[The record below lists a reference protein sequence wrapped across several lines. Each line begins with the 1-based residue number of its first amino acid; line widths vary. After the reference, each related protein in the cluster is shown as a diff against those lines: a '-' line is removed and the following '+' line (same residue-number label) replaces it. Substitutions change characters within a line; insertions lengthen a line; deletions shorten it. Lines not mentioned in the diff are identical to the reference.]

1 MWKDIIGWEG
11 LYQVNENGDVINK
24 ITKHVLVGDVNPA
37 SYSRVCLYCKQHKP
51 PKQRFFRHRLVALHF
66 IDNPNN
72 LPEVNHKD
80 CNTYN
85 NNVKNLEWVSK
96 KENELHS
103 RMVGK
108 KEYKPF
114 VVIFQDEE
122 NITYNAKSE
131 LSHIL
136 GVSVC
141 TIRYWLEGKN
151 KGFLHYG
158 IKEIH
163 YI

>member
-1 MWKDIIGWEG
+1 MFR
-11 LYQVNENGDVINK
+11 NFINY
-24 ITKHVLVGDVNPA
+24 ITV
-37 SYSRVCLYCKQHKP
+37 
-51 PKQRFFRHRLVALHF
+51 F
-66 IDNPNN
+66 I
-72 LPEVNHKD
+72 
-80 CNTYN
+80 Y
-85 NNVKNLEWVSK
+85 LEWVSK

-158 IKEIH
+158 LKEIH